1 MSRVLAP
8 SIRQGVRRLGPA
20 AVCVAAL
27 LAGCAADKPK
37 PGPLEAIVK
46 PIAAPAAWQQ
56 KIGDI
61 QFPMA
66 VAVNAGTFTVA
77 STDGTVVALQ
87 AESGRE
93 LWRGS
98 AGARLSAGV
107 GSDGR
112 YAAVVTRANEV
123 VVLEAGRTVW
133 RKQLGVRVNTE
144 PLVAGERVF
153 VLGSDRSV
161 RAFDAADG
169 RQLWEVKRSGDPL
182 TLAQRGVITAYKD
195 SLLVGQGPRLV
206 ALNPDD
212 GSVRWEVAVA
222 TPRGTNEI
230 ERLADLVG
238 PAMRFGEV
246 VCARSFQSAVSCI
259 NAERGALVWTKTF
272 GGTDGLAADEQLVA
286 AADASDRI
294 SAWKAATGEAA
305 WTSEKLQYRQLA
317 TPAMAGPSVVFG
329 DASGTLHFLSK
340 ADGATQLRA
349 STDSSGVVGAPVVL
363 GKTVLVVT
371 RSGGLFAFRAE

>member
-1 MSRVLAP
+1 MTLINNLGKA
-8 SIRQGVRRLGPA
+8 RLFAPA
-20 AVCVAAL
+20 ALLVGAM
-27 LAGCAADKPK
+27 LAGCASGPDKPK
-37 PGPLEAIVK
+37 PGPLEPIIK
-46 PIAAPAAWQQ
+46 PIAAPTAWQQ

-77 STDGTVVALQ
+77 STDGTVLALQ
-87 AESGRE
+87 SETGRE
-93 LWRGS
+93 LWRAS
-98 AGARLSAGV
+98 VGARLSAGV

-133 RKQLGVRVNTE
+133 RKKLGVRVNTE

-161 RAFDAADG
+161 QAFDAVDG
-169 RQLWEVKRSGDPL
+169 RVLWEVKRSGDPL
-182 TLAQRGVITAYKD
+182 TLAQRGVIAAYKD
-195 SLLVGQGPRLV
+195 TLLVGQGARL
-206 ALNPDD
+206 AGLNPQD

-238 PAMRFGEV
+238 PAVRIGDV
-246 VCARSFQSAVSCI
+246 VCARSFQAAVSCI
-259 NAERGALVWTKTF
+259 NAERGSLAWSKNL
-272 GGTDGLAADEQLVA
+272 GGTDGVAAEGQLVA

-294 SAWKAATGEAA
+294 SAWKAASGEVA
-305 WTSEKLQYRQLA
+305 WTSEKLLYRQLG
-317 TPAMAGPSVVFG
+317 TPAMTADSVIFG
-329 DASGTLHFLSK
+329 DVEGTLHFLSRT
-340 ADGATQLRA
+340 DGATQLRL
-349 STDSSGVVGAPVVL
+349 STDGSGIVGVPAVL

-371 RSGGLFAFRAE
+371 RSGGLFAFRTE